1 MPEKKQWSTERMRK
15 ERDVLNAGMTSL
27 TDGKAGNSA
36 VTDARTPGTTEEQG
50 ERGLQS
56 RV

>member
-1 MPEKKQWSTERMRK
+1 MKRCQ
-15 ERDVLNAGMTSL
+15 DVLNVGMTSR
-27 TDGKAGNSA
+27 TGGETGNSA
-36 VTDARTPGTTEEQG
+36 VRNARTPGTTEEQG